1 MPRIADTAI
10 NEAAPCKP
18 EPPRGPYVSDYQPVY
33 PPIPKQC
40 PRCQGCIVHDLAYYD
55 VPATVRCLCCGWQ
68 RMPIPLPQEPTMH
81 KSGANLP
88 SIIEV
93 RR

>member
-18 EPPRGPYVSDYQPVY
+18 EPPRAAYVADARPM

-40 PRCQGCIVHDLAYYD
+40 PRCCGLVVTAYEETRCI
-55 VPATVRCLCCGWQ
+55 PCGW
-68 RMPIPLPQEPTMH
+68 RLMPIPLPQQPTMH

-88 SIIEV
+88 SVVEV

>member
-18 EPPRGPYVSDYQPVY
+18 EPPRAAYVADARPM

-40 PRCQGCIVHDLAYYD
+40 PRCHGLVVTAYD
-55 VPATVRCLCCGWQ
+55 ETRCVACGWYLH
-68 RMPIPLPQEPTMH
+68 PLPLPQEPTMM
-81 KSGANLP
+81 KSGASLP
-88 SIIEV
+88 QVVEV
-93 RR
+93 

>member
-18 EPPRGPYVSDYQPVY
+18 EPPRAAYVADARPM

-40 PRCQGCIVHDLAYYD
+40 PRCQGLVMTQYD
-55 VPATVRCLCCGWQ
+55 ETKCLCCGWYRQ
-68 RMPIPLPQEPTMH
+68 PIPLPQEPTMM

-88 SIIEV
+88 QVVEV